1 MEYMN
6 QLHVHLIKPASAIK
20 ILACIALLSFFHLRG
35 FSQNVGIG
43 TNGPQ
48 RKLTVRGSIML
59 DQGNHNT
66 GTLDSAALIFG
77 SGGAVGITS
86 QKSAGVGQNGL
97 SFWTSGQEKL
107 VISASG
113 NLGVN
118 GSYNNSYKLY
128 VNDGNSYFDGA
139 ATVGN
144 SLTVGGSIT
153 ASGNITSSGDI
164 IANDAVRADRVGIGG
179 NESGSYKLYVH
190 SGNSYFQGNISASGN
205 ATLNGNVTVGG
216 TTSIGD
222 NLNVGGIINADN
234 NMVIKGT
241 GSVRSEGPSPLRVG
255 FTSYTVSPYLE
266 LDAHEYTSVIVNIP
280 EFNAASDI
288 RILFSDYAPSDAAY
302 YGYVN
307 RLRFSVLSV
316 NAADNTFLLRIHNYS
331 DAYAA
336 VSGVIHFVTIIKDN

>member
-1 MEYMN
+1 MEFMN
-6 QLHVHLIKPASAIK
+6 QLHMHLVRPHGSYAIK
-20 ILACIALLSFFHLRG
+20 IIACIALLSFFHLKG
-35 FSQNVGIG
+35 ISQNVGIG
-43 TNGPQ
+43 TTSPQ
-48 RKLTVRGSIML
+48 RKLTVRGSIMV

-77 SGGAVGITS
+77 SNGTVGITS

-97 SFWTSGQEKL
+97 SFWTSGAEKL

-153 ASGNITSSGDI
+153 ASGNISSSGDI
-164 IANDAVRADRVGIGG
+164 IADDAVRADRVGIGG

-205 ATLNGNVTVGG
+205 VTINGNATVGG
-216 TTSIGD
+216 TIST
-222 NLNVGGIINADN
+222 DN

-255 FTSYTVSPYLE
+255 FTTYTISPYIE
-266 LDAHEYTSVIVNIP
+266 LNAHDYTSVYVNIP
-280 EFNAASDI
+280 DISDASDV
-288 RILFSDYAPSDAAY
+288 RILFSDYIPSGPAY
-302 YGYVN
+302 YDYLN
-307 RLRFSVLSV
+307 RVRFFIT
-316 NAADNTFLLRIHNYS
+316 NIDATNDRILLRIHNYS

-336 VSGVIHFVTIIKDN
+336 ISGELHFVTITKDN

>member
-6 QLHVHLIKPASAIK
+6 QLHKQFIKPASGIKVFACLAIP
-20 ILACIALLSFFHLRG
+20 IFFHLNS

-43 TNGPQ
+43 TTAPQ

-77 SGGAVGITS
+77 SAGTVGITS
-86 QKSAGVGQNGL
+86 QKSTGVGQNGL
-97 SFWTSGQEKL
+97 SFWTSGQEKM

-139 ATVGN
+139 AAVN
-144 SLTVGGSIT
+144 LSLSVGGSIT
-153 ASGNITSSGDI
+153 AVGNVNAGDI
-164 IANDAVRADRVGIGG
+164 EAADAVRADRVGIGG

-205 ATLNGNVTVGG
+205 ATVNGNINVGNTV
-216 TTSIGD
+216 SIGND
-222 NLNVGGIINADN
+222 LNVVGTINATN

-241 GSVRSEGPSPLRVG
+241 GSVRSEGNSPLRVG
-255 FTSYTVSPYLE
+255 FTSYTIAPYLD
-266 LDAHEYTSVIVNIP
+266 LAAHDYTSVLISIP
-280 EFNAASDI
+280 DFDNDSDV
-288 RILFSDYAPSDAAY
+288 RILFSDYTPSDPIY
-302 YGYVN
+302 YPYVN
-307 RLRFSVLSV
+307 RFHFFVTGIDAT
-316 NAADNTFLLRIHNYS
+316 NNTFVLRIHNYS
-331 DAYAA
+331 DADALI
-336 VSGVIHFVTIIKDN
+336 SGVLHFVTITKDN